1 MHEDDILYMKDHEN
15 STRRLLEVSNSF
27 NKMAGCKINLQK
39 PAMSSLEKLYPQY
52 APNILKI
59 KKIIEL
65 KEHILEITLAKE
77 VEELYNENF
86 KPLKKDIGEDT

>member
-1 MHEDDILYMKDHEN
+1 MLYIKDHEN
-15 STRRLLEVSNSF
+15 STRRHLEVSNSF
-27 NKMAGCKINLQK
+27 NKKAGWKISLQK
-39 PAMSSLEKLYPQY
+39 PAMNSLEKLYHQY

-65 KEHILEITLAKE
+65 KQHYLEITLAKE
-77 VEELYNENF
+77 VEELYNEKF

>member
-1 MHEDDILYMKDHEN
+1 MLEDDILYIKDHEN
-15 STRRLLEVSNSF
+15 SIRRLVEVSNSF
-27 NKMAGCKINLQK
+27 NKMTGWKINLRTPTK
-39 PAMSSLEKLYPQY
+39 SSLEKLYCQY

-65 KEHILEITLAKE
+65 KQHYLEITLAKE